1 MAGLSRYEIETL
13 ATQKNIARAL
23 NRIAD
28 SLDKLVKHEV
38 KPTSLAD
45 YIFAT
50 AVASEQTEE
59 EQK

>member
-1 MAGLSRYEIETL
+1 
-13 ATQKNIARAL
+13 
-23 NRIAD
+23 
-28 SLDKLVKHEV
+28 LDKLVKHEV

-59 EQK
+59 EQE